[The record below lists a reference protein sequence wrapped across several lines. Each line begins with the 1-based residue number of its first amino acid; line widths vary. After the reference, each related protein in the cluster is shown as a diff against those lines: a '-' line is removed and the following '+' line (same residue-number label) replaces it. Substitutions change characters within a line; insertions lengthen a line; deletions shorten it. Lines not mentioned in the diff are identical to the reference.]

1 MNSIDTFTKR
11 FLEAGFD
18 EHQAEALA
26 SALREVAALATESER
41 SGVPTNVDFAAK
53 SKSSDRL
60 TNDITQIRV
69 EVATIISGL
78 VSLNEGFKSDLRES
92 LRKSLM
98 IFILAA
104 GLINVAALLA
114 LMQILSTVLLG
125 RNLFEELFK

>member
-1 MNSIDTFTKR
+1 MNSIDTLTKR

-26 SALREVAALATESER
+26 SALREAATLATQSVR

-53 SKSSDRL
+53 SK
-60 TNDITQIRV
+60 RV
-69 EVATIISGL
+69 EVATIINGIEAANDLYSGC
-78 VSLNEGFKSDLRES
+78 R
-92 LRKSLM
+92 
-98 IFILAA
+98 AA

-125 RNLFEELFK
+125 RNLFEELVK

>member
-1 MNSIDTFTKR
+1 MNSIDTLTKR

-26 SALREVAALATESER
+26 SALREVAALATPSER

-53 SKSSDRL
+53 SKNSDRL
-60 TNDITQIRV
+60 TNDITQIKL
-69 EVATIISGL
+69 EVATIMSGIT
-78 VSLNEGFKSDLRES
+78 SLDEAVKSDLR
-92 LRKSLM
+92 KSLK

-114 LMQILSTVLLG
+114 LMQILSTVLPG